1 MLKRALPAFAF
12 LALATLGLPTL
23 AQTPAPAAAK
33 PAAASAKPA
42 EAATKTTPAPA
53 KPADATKPAAA
64 GEAAIAA
71 VHPRVLI
78 KTSLGDMTVELNED
92 KAPKSVENF
101 LQYAKEGF
109 YDGTVFHRVIDGFMI
124 QGGGFTRDLTQK
136 RTRAPVHNEANNG
149 LSNARGTLAMAR
161 TSDPH
166 SATAQF
172 FINVVDNK
180 RLDYVSDT
188 NGMTWGYCVFGKVI
202 EGLDVVDK
210 IKAVPTAAQGPL
222 PRDVPTTPVVIEKVE
237 IKQ

>member
-12 LALATLGLPTL
+12 LALAAFAAPTL
-23 AQTPAPAAAK
+23 AQAPAKPAPAPAATK
-33 PAAASAKPA
+33 PA
-42 EAATKTTPAPA
+42 PAPA
-53 KPADATKPAAA
+53 KPAADAAKAAA
-64 GEAAIAA
+64 PGDAAIAST
-71 VHPRVLI
+71 HPKVLI
-78 KTSLGDMTVELNED
+78 KTNLGDMTVELYED

-101 LQYAKEGF
+101 LQYAKDGF

-149 LSNARGTLAMAR
+149 LSNMRGTLAMAR

-180 RLDYVSDT
+180 RLDYVSDA

-237 IKQ
+237 IR